1 MIFRTLIPVFV
12 LATLAVAEPLTPEAV
27 TRLALDNNPRLLA
40 ARAVVAEAE
49 ARASGLGR
57 LPDPEL
63 ETEFAA
69 GSRERGRFEVG
80 LTQAFPRTSRL
91 RLERRVAA
99 EAIALARLEI
109 SAAEADTVARARSAL
124 VELAAADAGLVLAE
138 RQAALAREFAEAQVR
153 HVKAGQLSAL
163 DSAQAV
169 LVAREAELALAEP
182 RAERLA
188 AAFALATELGRE
200 ADPALAASFD
210 LSLPAET
217 PTSVAVSLAS
227 RPDLA
232 LAEGALA
239 AGDAEIAL
247 ARSHGREDYRVGVFA
262 EGEQD
267 RDDLGSREQELK
279 IGLRFSMPLP
289 VRKVAVPA
297 VAEKQAARRRLVLE
311 RDTLALAAR
320 NEVAASS
327 AALAARHA
335 AARAVADELL
345 PAARAHLAATEAAFG
360 RGEAEVAQVFRA
372 RERLAELERSDLAAR
387 RAYHLAAVQNLAAA
401 GRLLP

>member
-1 MIFRTLIPVFV
+1 MIFRILIPVCV

-27 TRLALDNNPRLLA
+27 TRLALDNNPRLAA

-49 ARASGLGR
+49 ARVSGLGR
-57 LPDPEL
+57 LPNPEF

-69 GSRERGRFEVG
+69 GSRERGRLEVG
-80 LTQAFPRTSRL
+80 LAQVFPRTSRL

-99 EAIALARLEI
+99 EAVALARLEI
-109 SAAEADTVARARSAL
+109 AAAEADTVARARSAL
-124 VELAAADAGLVLAE
+124 VELAAADAGLALVE
-138 RQAALAREFAEAQVR
+138 RQAALAREFADAQTR
-153 HVKAGQLSAL
+153 QTAAGQLSAL
-163 DSAQAV
+163 DSAQAA
-169 LVAREAELALAEP
+169 LVAREAELALADP
-182 RAERLA
+182 RADRVA
-188 AAFALATELGRE
+188 AALALATELGRE
-200 ADPALAASFD
+200 ADPALAASLD
-210 LSLPAET
+210 LALPAEA
-217 PTSVAVSLAS
+217 PAPAALAS

-232 LAEGALA
+232 LAEGALV

-247 ARSHGREDYRVGVFA
+247 ARSQGREDYRVGVFA

-267 RDDLGSREQELK
+267 RDDLGAREQELK

-289 VRKVAVPA
+289 VRKVSGPA

-311 RDTLALAAR
+311 RDALALAAR
-320 NEVAASS
+320 NEVAASA

-335 AARAVADELL
+335 AARVIATELL
-345 PAARAHLAATEAAFG
+345 PAARAHLTATEAAFG
-360 RGEAEVAQVFRA
+360 RGEAEMAQVFRA

-387 RAYHLAAVQNLAAA
+387 RAYHLALVQNLAAA